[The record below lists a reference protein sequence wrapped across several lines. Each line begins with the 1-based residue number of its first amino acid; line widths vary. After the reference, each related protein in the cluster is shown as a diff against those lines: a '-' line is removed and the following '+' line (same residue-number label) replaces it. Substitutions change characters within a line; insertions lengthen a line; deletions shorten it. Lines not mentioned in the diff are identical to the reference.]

1 MIADDYDLI
10 VHLQTVYKEEMNKA
24 QRAIERLNQ
33 RRQQD
38 GRK

>member
-1 MIADDYDLI
+1 MDADDYESI
-10 VHLQTVYKEEMNKA
+10 VHLQTVYKEEMTKA

-38 GRK
+38 GRT